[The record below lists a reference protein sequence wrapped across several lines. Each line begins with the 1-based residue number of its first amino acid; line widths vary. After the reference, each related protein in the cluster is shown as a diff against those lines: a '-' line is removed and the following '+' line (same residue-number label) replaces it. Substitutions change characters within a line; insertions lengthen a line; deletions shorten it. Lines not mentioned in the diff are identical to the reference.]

1 MRFRFVQE
9 ARSMFRARLLFATG
23 VLLLSAPFAL
33 LASPPVAEAPGL
45 TNGMAVNL
53 DTVLRL
59 TFERNAD
66 ILAARERVNEAQIA
80 FDAAM
85 NSCRPELLRK
95 DMFKK
100 PVAEANLWRRRAELR
115 KVEHDNLQDAANTYF
130 DWLTALRGEVVAR
143 DLLKLEEKLLDL
155 ARKSAKNIPPIQAVV
170 EAIETA
176 VNGQQQYILQTR
188 QLGEALAAK
197 LAYLMGMNGGTLRPT
212 ETLEPIDRVDTSVPV
227 ESLVR
232 QAQDNGPGVRELQ
245 GLIAAIQQGIDQA
258 RCPQCI
264 CAHLGAALVCGQLQM
279 AESQMQQARFSQL
292 SLQLKL
298 RAGVE
303 DAYTA
308 ILSGRD
314 QIAQAASAIDHA
326 KETYRRVEERLPPT
340 ESLDHAIANK
350 TFDGVLN
357 SIRQLSQAWANYV
370 TAVSNYNKAQVRLL
384 ILLGTYTSDC
394 PAKTQ

>member
-1 MRFRFVQE
+1 
-9 ARSMFRARLLFATG
+9 MFRVRLLLAAG
-23 VLLLSAPFAL
+23 VLLLSARYARPE
-33 LASPPVAEAPGL
+33 SPPVANAPGSL
-45 TNGMAVNL
+45 PDAPASSSGIAVNL

-59 TFERNAD
+59 TSERNAD

-85 NSCRPELLRK
+85 NSCRLELFRK
-95 DMFKK
+95 DTFKK

-115 KVEHDNLQDAANTYF
+115 KVENGNLLDAANTYF

-143 DLLKLEEKLLDL
+143 DLMKLEEKLLDL
-155 ARKSAKNIPPIQAVV
+155 ARKSAKTVKPVQVVV

-176 VNGQQQYILQTR
+176 VTGRQQYILQTHQR
-188 QLGEALAAK
+188 GEAAAAK

-212 ETLEPIDRVDTSVPV
+212 ETLEPINRVDTSVPV

-258 RCPQCI
+258 RVAQCI
-264 CAHLGAALVCGQLQM
+264 CAHLHAALVCAQLQM
-279 AESQMQQARFSQL
+279 AESQMQQARFSLL

-314 QIAQAASAIDHA
+314 QIAQAAKAIDHA
-326 KETYRRVEERLPPT
+326 KETYRFMDERLPPT
-340 ESLDHAIANK
+340 ESLDEALKNK

-370 TAVSNYNKAQVRLL
+370 TAVSNYNKAQARLL
-384 ILLGTYTSDC
+384 IFLGNYTSDC
-394 PAKTQ
+394 PANPH